1 MTLTQARETHGRKA
15 VLLLVLLSHCAL
27 ILFISRSNTSKKFAT
42 PLPRAPLFVFFLD
55 RTNATTGADAA
66 KEPSPSK
73 PQTALKRQNAEPLNT
88 PSGPMEPD
96 AAASNA
102 ITDWY
107 GEAHSVAEDMLEKDR
122 AKSAHRAFQHK
133 MPAAQE
139 REKNGIFDPLPVPRA
154 GSWDGPDRF
163 YVTDNCYYEY
173 DRAPRLPPTLLD
185 NRLKTPVCKPP
196 PRGGGDAMFKDL
208 TPDYL
213 KTLPEPKKP

>member
-1 MTLTQARETHGRKA
+1 MTLTWSRETRGRKA
-15 VLLLVLLSHCAL
+15 VFLLVILGHCAL
-27 ILFISRSNTSKKFAT
+27 ILLISRSNSSQKSAT
-42 PLPRAPLFVFFLD
+42 HLAHAPLLVFFLD
-55 RTNATTGADAA
+55 NTKARTGADAA
-66 KEPSPSK
+66 KEPSK
-73 PQTALKRQNAEPLNT
+73 PQTALKRQNAEPPNT
-88 PSGPMEPD
+88 PSGQTEPD
-96 AAASNA
+96 AAPSNA

-107 GEAHSVAEDMLEKDR
+107 GEAHSVAEGLLERDR
-122 AKSAHRAFQHK
+122 AKTARRAFEHK

-139 REKNGIFDPLPVPRA
+139 GEKDSIFDPLPVPRA

-173 DRAPRLPPTLLD
+173 DRAPRPPPTLLD
-185 NRLKTPVCKPP
+185 NRLKTPVCKSP